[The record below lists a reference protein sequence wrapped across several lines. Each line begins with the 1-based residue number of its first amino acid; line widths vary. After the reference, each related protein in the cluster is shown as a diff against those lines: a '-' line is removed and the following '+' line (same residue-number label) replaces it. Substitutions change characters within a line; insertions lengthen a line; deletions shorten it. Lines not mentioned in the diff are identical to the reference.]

1 MTSSTQTSNTPEQRL
16 LSEVKAVLANLD
28 GKVFITTRL
37 SMDCDEATSV
47 ECFTAST
54 DGHLSQVEE
63 HVGPEWDFMLI
74 RMASAKKPIA
84 VIERDDVYE
93 AHSQVRNLISS
104 GMTLPQAIVALMG

>member
-1 MTSSTQTSNTPEQRL
+1 MTTSTQTSNTPDQRL